1 MKTVLSNP
9 GSDLKTVVALEDGK
23 LITGSVQDA
32 TPYLENAARMRQE
45 GGKGSKDMWHAAH
58 FPAIAVEMYCNNAGI
73 TFSEF
78 MQNKEHTRRMLQDPA
93 LSKFRVFEGRV

>member
-1 MKTVLSNP
+1 MKTVLANP

-32 TPYLENAARMRQE
+32 TPYLERAAQMRVD
-45 GGKGSKDMWHAAH
+45 GGKKDKEMWHAAH
-58 FPAIAVEMYCNNAGI
+58 YPAVVVEMYCNNNGI

-78 MQNKEHTRRMLQDPA
+78 MQNKEHTKRMLQDPA

>member
-1 MKTVLSNP
+1 MKSVIHNP

-32 TPYLENAARMRQE
+32 TPYLEKAARLRID
-45 GGKGSKDMWHAAH
+45 GGKQDKDMWHAAH
-58 FPAIAVEMYCNNAGI
+58 FPAIAVELYCNRAGI
-73 TFSEF
+73 EFSEF
-78 MQNKEHTRRMLQDPA
+78 MQNKAHVRRMLQDPD